1 MSLDDEK
8 LREHKTI
15 FQTDL
20 NYNLTQAVRFFKSSR
35 KMYTPD
41 LATKSDIYDHFVTN
55 KISNVQSTFLPSSN
69 YSDYSD
75 SGPLNIYNNYNPNF
89 HHHHYYY
96 PNFESCHGYQ
106 NSIDHN
112 WIRKFDYEN
121 QKEYFTA
128 NTPSPAEFC
137 DFEIPQQQSNNNFQ
151 KTSKLH
157 NEVDKYFFD
166 TSKSS
171 LINKD
176 LLNNNL
182 VEPCKITTL
191 ESEKLISTSEVKI
204 NQKNSKRCKSP
215 SSSSDLGV

>member
-1 MSLDDEK
+1 
-8 LREHKTI
+8 
-15 FQTDL
+15 
-20 NYNLTQAVRFFKSSR
+20 
-35 KMYTPD
+35 MYTPD
-41 LATKSDIYDHFVTN
+41 LATKSDIYDHFVTSN
-55 KISNVQSTFLPSSN
+55 KISNVQSTYLPSSN

-96 PNFESCHGYQ
+96 PNFENCHP
-106 NSIDHN
+106 IDHN

-137 DFEIPQQQSNNNFQ
+137 DFEIPQQQSNNNNFL
-151 KTSKLH
+151 KANKLQ

-166 TSKSS
+166 TTKSS
-171 LINKD
+171 LINKEIV
-176 LLNNNL
+176 NNNL
-182 VEPCKITTL
+182 VDQTPL
-191 ESEKLISTSEVKI
+191 ENEKLISSSEVKV

-215 SSSSDLGV
+215 SSSSDLGVLAF